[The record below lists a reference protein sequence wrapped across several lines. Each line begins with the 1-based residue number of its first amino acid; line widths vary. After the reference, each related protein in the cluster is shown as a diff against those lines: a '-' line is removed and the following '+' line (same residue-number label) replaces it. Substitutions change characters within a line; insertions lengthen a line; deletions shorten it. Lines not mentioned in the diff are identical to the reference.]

1 MKHGYQLVQIESI
14 PTYVLQ
20 SYESLLI
27 RFELVGV
34 CNTKLQ
40 AYFVKLRTDNY
51 NKIPK
56 IFLCCISVE
65 IKFVEGANQGFCP
78 LGPLNSPLYLT
89 RGVADKCIL

>member
-65 IKFVEGANQGFCP
+65 IKFVEGGQP
-78 LGPLNSPLYLT
+78 RVLSPGT
-89 RGVADKCIL
+89 AKFSFISH